1 MQPRN
6 YFTDAADWFLKRNP
20 EPNLLSDKEYGMVRE
35 KIEHWSSNGIMTLP
49 PGRYWGKVCL
59 TYPTQCVY

>member
-20 EPNLLSDKEYGMVRE
+20 EPNLLSDIVILSGFFWLASRSK
-35 KIEHWSSNGIMTLP
+35 KL
-49 PGRYWGKVCL
+49 
-59 TYPTQCVY
+59 